1 METYNDIYLRV
12 RKTLKNAGIEASE
25 FEAKYIVASSAG
37 KTREQLLA
45 MNKVFATDPAVKKKI
60 ESSLERRLKGEPLAY
75 VLGEWEFYGLPIK
88 VNEHV
93 LIPRIDTELLAKE
106 AINLLNRKL
115 WQTRML
121 DLCTGSGCIG
131 LAVAANVPSCR
142 IVMIDSSEKALAVCR
157 KNMLNTN
164 LSRHITAMDAD
175 ILIKPPAI
183 LGEFDVIVCNP
194 PYIPTG
200 DIETLDSSVKDYE
213 PTMALDGGEDG
224 LDYYHAV
231 TENWRKLLKP
241 GGHMAFECG
250 VDQAAAVRYIM
261 KQNGFGDIKTFKD
274 TLGIERVITGMIIS
288 KK

>member
-12 RKTLKNAGIEASE
+12 RKTLKASGIENSE
-25 FEAKYIVASSAG
+25 FEAKYIVAHSAG

-45 MNKVFATDPAVKKKI
+45 MNKVFATDPVVKEKI
-60 ESSLERRLKGEPLAY
+60 ETSLKRRLSGEPLAY

-106 AINLLNRKL
+106 AINLITRKL
-115 WQTRML
+115 WQTRLL

-131 LAVAANVPSCR
+131 LAVAANAPSCR
-142 IVMIDSSEKALAVCR
+142 LVLIDSSEKALAVCR
-157 KNMLNTN
+157 ANMLNTN
-164 LSRHITAMDAD
+164 LSRQITAMDAD
-175 ILIKPPAI
+175 ILQKPPAI

-194 PYIPTG
+194 PYIPTA
-200 DIETLDSSVKDYE
+200 DLATLDSSVKDYE
-213 PTMALDGGEDG
+213 PIMALDGGEDG

-231 TENWRKLLKP
+231 AGNWKKLLKQ

-250 VDQAAAVRYIM
+250 VGQAAAIRYLM
-261 KQNGFGDIKTFKD
+261 KQNGFGDIKTYKD
-274 TLGIERVITGMIIS
+274 TLGIERVVTGMIQNP
-288 KK
+288 K

>member
-12 RKTLKNAGIEASE
+12 RKKLKNEGVEASE
-25 FEAKYIVASSAG
+25 LEARLIVAHCAKRS
-37 KTREQLLA
+37 REELQA
-45 MNKVFATDPAVKKKI
+45 ISTIYATDPEIKKRI
-60 ESSLERRLKGEPLAY
+60 NESLERRLQGEPLAY
-75 VLGEWEFYGLPIK
+75 VLGEWEFYGIPIT

-93 LIPRIDTELLAKE
+93 LIPRIDTEVLARE
-106 AINLLNRKL
+106 TINLLNRKV
-115 WQTRML
+115 WQTRLL

-142 IVMIDSSEKALAVCR
+142 IVMIDSSEQALAVCR
-157 KNMLNTN
+157 TNMLKNN

-213 PTMALDGGEDG
+213 PMIALDGGEDG
-224 LDYYHAV
+224 LIYYHAIA
-231 TENWRKLLKP
+231 ENWRNLLKP
-241 GGHMAFECG
+241 GGHLAFECG
-250 VDQAAAVRYIM
+250 EGQAAAVRYIM
-261 KQNGFGDIKTFKD
+261 KQNGFGDIKTYKD
-274 TLGIERVITGMIIS
+274 TLGIERVITGMI
-288 KK
+288 